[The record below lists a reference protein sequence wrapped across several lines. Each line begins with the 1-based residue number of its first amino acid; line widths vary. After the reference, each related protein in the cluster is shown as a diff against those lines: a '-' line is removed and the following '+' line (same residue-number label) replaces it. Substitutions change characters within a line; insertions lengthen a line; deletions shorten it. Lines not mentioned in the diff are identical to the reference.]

1 MRNRAT
7 SSSASSS
14 RWARASDRRPSAFT
28 PGFTLFIAENHV
40 EKSDSLAAILS
51 QALPHAL
58 VLAALCG
65 TASPALAQSAPS
77 RIGFVTTERLMTESK
92 MAKAADAKIQAE
104 FSKRQK
110 TTEEM
115 LGKFKQMS
123 EKFDTD
129 APRLTDIE
137 RTRRARELFDM
148 EKDVQR
154 MQREFTEDLM
164 QRKSEERAAIATR
177 AYKLIEQIA
186 EQEKLDVVLQE
197 SIWTS
202 SRIDLTDKVL
212 KQLDK

>member
-1 MRNRAT
+1 MLK
-7 SSSASSS
+7 
-14 RWARASDRRPSAFT
+14 
-28 PGFTLFIAENHV
+28 TL
-40 EKSDSLAAILS
+40 K
-51 QALPHAL
+51 ALPGTL
-58 VLAALCG
+58 LLAALC
-65 TASPALAQSAPS
+65 AAPLAQAQMAPS
-77 RIGFVTTERLMTESK
+77 RIGFVFTERLMTESK

-115 LGKFKQMS
+115 VAKFKQMS
-123 EKFDTD
+123 EKFDAD

-154 MQREFTEDLM
+154 MQREFQEDLF
-164 QRKSEERAAIATR
+164 QRKSEERAAIAQK

-186 EQEKLDVVLQE
+186 EQEKLDAVLQE
-197 SIWTS
+197 AAWS
-202 SRIDLTDKVL
+202 SPRIDITDKIL